1 MAKAKDPKKD
11 SKKDS
16 KADEKGGKGKKGKK
30 DNVDAEGGDEGKK
43 NTKLKGAMSINV
55 RHILV
60 RLPFSYSSYL
70 FGSES
75 RGESATTLICLAS
88 ARMLTVMVNTQCE
101 KFSKSE
107 QAMERLKNG
116 ERFDEVAKDMSE
128 DKAKAG
134 GSLGWQTKGNLDP
147 QFEEVAFK
155 LSPSTVSSPTYERVK
170 TQFGY
175 HIIMVEGRK

>member
-1 MAKAKDPKKD
+1 MAKGKDPKKD

-16 KADEKGGKGKKGKK
+16 KADDKGGKGGKKGKN
-30 DNVDAEGGDEGKK
+30 DGGGAGEEGK
-43 NTKLKGAMSINV
+43 NSKLKGAMSINV
-55 RHILV
+55 RHIL
-60 RLPFSYSSYL
+60 
-70 FGSES
+70 
-75 RGESATTLICLAS
+75 
-88 ARMLTVMVNTQCE
+88 CE

-116 ERFDEVAKDMSE
+116 ERFDDVAKEMSE

-155 LSPSTVSSPTYERVK
+155 LAPSTVSNPTYERVK